1 MLAGY
6 IALCVLLIIL
16 AAIISLRLSAQ
27 EARAASELPAPVYS
41 SAALAAHLAVAPDV
55 AAHEP
60 QIPEPPA
67 EPEPEPRYEE
77 ITAEERELL
86 ARVVYA
92 EANTETLEGQI
103 AVAQVVLNRVRSE
116 SFPDTVSEVVFQDGQ
131 FSTASILGS
140 VVPNETNYEAVD
152 AAFET
157 EVVPYEVLYFS
168 RGAENDRV
176 WGQIGAHDCDTNCGG
191 GAVEGIH
198 SRQNHRGPR
207 VQAQVFVRAHGA
219 EERGTHSAESGT
231 PARGHEER
239 GLYAHMPR
247 HDRQRGPGRLPSGV
261 GVIRRGEDRA

>member
-1 MLAGY
+1 MMNDRRVKAVLAGY

-41 SAALAAHLAVAPDV
+41 SAALAAYLAVAPEV

-60 QIPEPPA
+60 QTPEPP
-67 EPEPEPRYEE
+67 PEPEPRYAE

-92 EANTETLEGQI
+92 ESNTESLEGQI

-116 SFPDTVSEVVFQDGQ
+116 SFPDTVSEVIYQERQ
-131 FSTASILGS
+131 FSTASILGR
-140 VVPNETNYEAVD
+140 VTPNETNYEAVD

-176 WGQIGAHDCDTNCGG
+176 WGQIGAH
-191 GAVEGIH
+191 
-198 SRQNHRGPR
+198 
-207 VQAQVFVRAHGA
+207 VFCYGYVW
-219 EERGTHSAESGT
+219 
-231 PARGHEER
+231 
-239 GLYAHMPR
+239 
-247 HDRQRGPGRLPSGV
+247 
-261 GVIRRGEDRA
+261 

>member
-1 MLAGY
+1 MNNTNERRRGEMRNWRGKAVLAGY

-27 EARAASELPAPVYS
+27 EARVANEPPAPVYS

-60 QIPEPPA
+60 QTPEPP
-67 EPEPEPRYEE
+67 PEPEPRYAE

-92 EANTETLEGQI
+92 ESNTEPIEGQI

-116 SFPDTVSEVVFQDGQ
+116 SFPDTVSEVIYQERQ
-131 FSTASILGS
+131 FSTAPILGS

-152 AAFET
+152 AAFEL

-176 WGQIGAHDCDTNCGG
+176 WGQIGAH
-191 GAVEGIH
+191 
-198 SRQNHRGPR
+198 
-207 VQAQVFVRAHGA
+207 VFCYGYVW
-219 EERGTHSAESGT
+219 
-231 PARGHEER
+231 
-239 GLYAHMPR
+239 
-247 HDRQRGPGRLPSGV
+247 
-261 GVIRRGEDRA
+261 

>member
-1 MLAGY
+1 MKKWRELAWLVGLA
-6 IALCVLLIIL
+6 ALAALLIAFAIL
-16 AAIISLRLSAQ
+16 LALRLSAGP
-27 EARAASELPAPVYS
+27 ARAANEPPAPVYS

-60 QIPEPPA
+60 QTPEPPA

-92 EANTETLEGQI
+92 ESNTETLEGQI

-116 SFPDTVSEVVFQDGQ
+116 SFPDTVSEVIYQERQ
-131 FSTASILGS
+131 FSTAPILGS

-157 EVVPYEVLYFS
+157 EIVPYEVLYFS

-176 WGQIGAHDCDTNCGG
+176 WGQIGAH
-191 GAVEGIH
+191 
-198 SRQNHRGPR
+198 
-207 VQAQVFVRAHGA
+207 VFCYGYVW
-219 EERGTHSAESGT
+219 
-231 PARGHEER
+231 
-239 GLYAHMPR
+239 
-247 HDRQRGPGRLPSGV
+247 
-261 GVIRRGEDRA
+261 

>member
-1 MLAGY
+1 MKKWRELAWLVGLA
-6 IALCVLLIIL
+6 ALAALLIAFAIL
-16 AAIISLRLSAQ
+16 LALRLSAGP
-27 EARAASELPAPVYS
+27 ARAANEPPAPVYS

-60 QIPEPPA
+60 QTPEPVA
-67 EPEPEPRYEE
+67 EPEPEPLYEE

-92 EANTETLEGQI
+92 ESNTETLEGQI

-116 SFPDTVSEVVFQDGQ
+116 SFPDTVSEVIYQERQ
-131 FSTASILGS
+131 FSTAPILGS

-176 WGQIGAHDCDTNCGG
+176 WGQIGAH
-191 GAVEGIH
+191 
-198 SRQNHRGPR
+198 
-207 VQAQVFVRAHGA
+207 VFCYGYVW
-219 EERGTHSAESGT
+219 
-231 PARGHEER
+231 
-239 GLYAHMPR
+239 
-247 HDRQRGPGRLPSGV
+247 
-261 GVIRRGEDRA
+261 

>member
-1 MLAGY
+1 MKKWRELAWLVGLA
-6 IALCVLLIIL
+6 ALAALLIAFAIL
-16 AAIISLRLSAQ
+16 LALRLSAGP
-27 EARAASELPAPVYS
+27 ARAASELPAPVYS
-41 SAALAAHLAVAPDV
+41 SAALAAQLAVAPDV

-60 QIPEPPA
+60 QTPEPPA

-176 WGQIGAHDCDTNCGG
+176 WGQIGAH
-191 GAVEGIH
+191 
-198 SRQNHRGPR
+198 
-207 VQAQVFVRAHGA
+207 VFCYGYVW
-219 EERGTHSAESGT
+219 
-231 PARGHEER
+231 
-239 GLYAHMPR
+239 
-247 HDRQRGPGRLPSGV
+247 
-261 GVIRRGEDRA
+261 

>member
-1 MLAGY
+1 MMNDRRVKAVLAGY
-6 IALCVLLIIL
+6 IALCALLIIL

-60 QIPEPPA
+60 QIPEPP
-67 EPEPEPRYEE
+67 PEPEPRYAE

-92 EANTETLEGQI
+92 ESNTESLEGQI

-116 SFPDTVSEVVFQDGQ
+116 SFPDTVSEVIYQERQ
-131 FSTASILGS
+131 FSTAPILGS
-140 VVPNETNYEAVD
+140 VVPNEANYEAVD

-176 WGQIGAHDCDTNCGG
+176 WGQIGAH
-191 GAVEGIH
+191 
-198 SRQNHRGPR
+198 
-207 VQAQVFVRAHGA
+207 VFCYGYVW
-219 EERGTHSAESGT
+219 
-231 PARGHEER
+231 
-239 GLYAHMPR
+239 
-247 HDRQRGPGRLPSGV
+247 
-261 GVIRRGEDRA
+261 

>member
-1 MLAGY
+1 MNNTNERRRGEMRNWRGKAVLAGY

-41 SAALAAHLAVAPDV
+41 SAALAAHLAEAPDV

-116 SFPDTVSEVVFQDGQ
+116 SFPDTVSEVIYQERQ
-131 FSTASILGS
+131 FSTAPILGS
-140 VVPNETNYEAVD
+140 VVPNEANYEAVD

-176 WGQIGAHDCDTNCGG
+176 WGQIGAH
-191 GAVEGIH
+191 
-198 SRQNHRGPR
+198 
-207 VQAQVFVRAHGA
+207 VFCYGYVW
-219 EERGTHSAESGT
+219 
-231 PARGHEER
+231 
-239 GLYAHMPR
+239 
-247 HDRQRGPGRLPSGV
+247 
-261 GVIRRGEDRA
+261 

>member
-1 MLAGY
+1 MRNWRGKAVLAGY

-16 AAIISLRLSAQ
+16 TAIISLRLSAQ

-60 QIPEPPA
+60 QIPEPP
-67 EPEPEPRYEE
+67 PEPEPRYAE

-92 EANTETLEGQI
+92 ESNTEPIEGQI

-116 SFPDTVSEVVFQDGQ
+116 SFPDTVSEVIYQERQ

-176 WGQIGAHDCDTNCGG
+176 WGQIGAH
-191 GAVEGIH
+191 
-198 SRQNHRGPR
+198 
-207 VQAQVFVRAHGA
+207 VFCYGYVWTA
-219 EERGTHSAESGT
+219 
-231 PARGHEER
+231 
-239 GLYAHMPR
+239 
-247 HDRQRGPGRLPSGV
+247 
-261 GVIRRGEDRA
+261 

>member
-1 MLAGY
+1 MNTYDENEMQTYLAEQVCEMLSEPPRPRKRHMVMLAQ
-6 IALCVLLIIL
+6 AVLLSVSLVVLLTLVLIRVL
-16 AAIISLRLSAQ
+16 ADNTQAPTH
-27 EARAASELPAPVYS
+27 ELPAPVYN

-60 QIPEPPA
+60 QTPEPPA
-67 EPEPEPRYEE
+67 KPEPEPRYEE

-92 EANTETLEGQI
+92 ESNTETLEGQI
-103 AVAQVVLNRVRSE
+103 AVAQVVLNRVCSE

-131 FSTASILGS
+131 FSTAPILGS

-176 WGQIGAHDCDTNCGG
+176 WGQIGAH
-191 GAVEGIH
+191 
-198 SRQNHRGPR
+198 
-207 VQAQVFVRAHGA
+207 VFCYGYVW
-219 EERGTHSAESGT
+219 
-231 PARGHEER
+231 
-239 GLYAHMPR
+239 
-247 HDRQRGPGRLPSGV
+247 
-261 GVIRRGEDRA
+261 

>member
-1 MLAGY
+1 MRNWRGKAVLAGY

-16 AAIISLRLSAQ
+16 TAIISLRLSAQ

-41 SAALAAHLAVAPDV
+41 SAALAAHLAVAPEV

-60 QIPEPPA
+60 QTPEPP
-67 EPEPEPRYEE
+67 PEPEPRYAE

-92 EANTETLEGQI
+92 ESNTETLEGQI

-116 SFPDTVSEVVFQDGQ
+116 SFPDTVSEVIYQERQ
-131 FSTASILGS
+131 FSTAPILGN

-157 EVVPYEVLYFS
+157 EIVPYEVLYFS

-176 WGQIGAHDCDTNCGG
+176 WGQIGAH
-191 GAVEGIH
+191 
-198 SRQNHRGPR
+198 
-207 VQAQVFVRAHGA
+207 VFCYGYVW
-219 EERGTHSAESGT
+219 
-231 PARGHEER
+231 
-239 GLYAHMPR
+239 
-247 HDRQRGPGRLPSGV
+247 
-261 GVIRRGEDRA
+261 

>member
-1 MLAGY
+1 MKKWRELAWLVGLA
-6 IALCVLLIIL
+6 ALAALLIAFAIL
-16 AAIISLRLSAQ
+16 LALRLSAGP
-27 EARAASELPAPVYS
+27 ARAANEPPAPVYS

-92 EANTETLEGQI
+92 ESNTETLEGQI

-116 SFPDTVSEVVFQDGQ
+116 SFPDTVSEVIYQERQ
-131 FSTASILGS
+131 FSTAPILGS

-176 WGQIGAHDCDTNCGG
+176 WGQIGAH
-191 GAVEGIH
+191 
-198 SRQNHRGPR
+198 
-207 VQAQVFVRAHGA
+207 VFCYGYVW
-219 EERGTHSAESGT
+219 
-231 PARGHEER
+231 
-239 GLYAHMPR
+239 
-247 HDRQRGPGRLPSGV
+247 
-261 GVIRRGEDRA
+261 